1 MTIKPL
7 LFCLLCLLPAIAV
20 QAQPEPCDPPLVA
33 SISVSGPVC
42 AGEAVT
48 VTFSLPSDD
57 DGEGFDVTYSVGGN
71 TVSLLNIV
79 NGHTESLIVNA
90 PLSVSLLLVEDNDD
104 DDDECFTTFS
114 QTIPVSVSN
123 PALSVSSQVNP
134 ACGQNNGSISLAASG
149 GIGPYNYSLN
159 GAPFQAGSTF
169 SGLGPDSYIVTV
181 RDAIGCTAQT
191 GVSLSG
197 ANGPAL
203 TIVTE
208 TDPACGQTNGSIT
221 VAASGGAPP
230 YQYSIG
236 GVNYQNSPVFS
247 NLPPGNY
254 QIFVRDAASC
264 TDVVTAALD
273 DPGAGLPGAAI
284 STSALSGCPDAV
296 FTLTGNLPAGT
307 SGRWGADQV
316 QPPAPTNPVWTI
328 GPLPPGTIRIAW
340 TLSAPG
346 CPDYDYD
353 SLAITVLP
361 PPEADD
367 DGVYTVQ
374 QGTSAEPDVLSN
386 DVVPAAASV
395 RILKNATQGNAFFN
409 SQNLLVYQPGLDA
422 SGADTVV
429 YEVCLDD
436 CPLAC
441 DTASV
446 FLLNVRND
454 DPCVITGDT
463 SNVFTN
469 GLTPNGDG
477 NNDRLV
483 FRVVSVEDCEINYAR
498 SEIIIYNRWGD
509 IVFQASP
516 YNNDWEGKNS
526 DERELPPGVYY
537 FVLRVTLD
545 KVYTQF
551 GSVILIR

>member
-1 MTIKPL
+1 MTIKPR
-7 LFCLLCLLPAIAV
+7 LLCLAFLLPAAA

-33 SISVSGPVC
+33 SVSVSGPVC
-42 AGEAVT
+42 AGGVVI
-48 VTFSLPSDD
+48 VTFNLPDD
-57 DGEGFDVTYSVGGN
+57 DDEGFDVTYSVGGN
-71 TVSLLNIV
+71 TFNLLNVI
-79 NGHTESLIVNA
+79 NGHTESHVVNA
-90 PLSVSLLLVEDNDD
+90 PLSISLLLVENNDD

-114 QTIPVSVSN
+114 QTIPVAVSN
-123 PALSVSSQVNP
+123 PVLNVAGQNEP
-134 ACGQNNGSISLAASG
+134 TCGQSNGNISLSASG
-149 GIGPYNYSLN
+149 GVGPYFYSLN
-159 GAPFQAGSTF
+159 GGPFQQGGLF
-169 SGLGPDSYIVTV
+169 SGLGPGDYVLVV

-191 GVSLSG
+191 SVSLS
-197 ANGPAL
+197 AEDGPVL
-203 TIVTE
+203 TVAAE
-208 TDPACGQTNGSIT
+208 MNPACGQTDGSIT

-230 YQYSIG
+230 YQYSL
-236 GVNYQNSPVFS
+236 NSGPFQGAPVFS
-247 NLPPGNY
+247 NLPAGNY
-254 QIFVRDAASC
+254 QVSVRDAANC
-264 TDVVTAALD
+264 TDAVTVTLN
-273 DPGAGLPGAAI
+273 DPGAGLPDAGI
-284 STSALSGCPDAV
+284 SASSLSGCPNTV
-296 FTLTGNLPAGT
+296 FTLSGNLPAGT
-307 SGRWGADQV
+307 NGRWEADQV
-316 QPPAPTNPVWTI
+316 QPATPTNPTWAI
-328 GPLPPGTIRIAW
+328 GSLPPGTTRFTW

-346 CPDYDYD
+346 CPDYDTD
-353 SLAITVLP
+353 SLIITVLP
-361 PPEADD
+361 PPEATD

-374 QGTSAEPDVLSN
+374 QGASAEPEVLSN
-386 DVVPAAASV
+386 DLIPAAASV
-395 RILKNATQGNAFFN
+395 RILRNAGQGNAFFDN
-409 SQNLLVYQPGLDA
+409 QNVLTYQPGLDA

-429 YEVCLDD
+429 YEVCLSD

-446 FLLNVRND
+446 FFLNVRND

-477 NNDRLV
+477 NNDRLI

-516 YNNDWEGKNS
+516 YNNDWEGKNG
-526 DERELPPGVYY
+526 DDRDLPPGVYY